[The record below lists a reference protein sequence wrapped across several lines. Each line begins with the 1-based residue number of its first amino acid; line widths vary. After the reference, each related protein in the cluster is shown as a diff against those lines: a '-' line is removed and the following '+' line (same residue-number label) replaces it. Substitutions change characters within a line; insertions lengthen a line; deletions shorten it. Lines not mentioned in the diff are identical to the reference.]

1 MGEVVGLKLDIVA
14 GGALHPFED
23 VEASK
28 ACKAGDLAFRYYFV
42 VDIISFIPM
51 TRSMRGWKA
60 RLCAI

>member
-28 ACKAGDLAFRYYFV
+28 ACKAGVEGPTVCYMITGPDLVKRIY
-42 VDIISFIPM
+42 
-51 TRSMRGWKA
+51 
-60 RLCAI
+60 RLEPLNPAGSVL